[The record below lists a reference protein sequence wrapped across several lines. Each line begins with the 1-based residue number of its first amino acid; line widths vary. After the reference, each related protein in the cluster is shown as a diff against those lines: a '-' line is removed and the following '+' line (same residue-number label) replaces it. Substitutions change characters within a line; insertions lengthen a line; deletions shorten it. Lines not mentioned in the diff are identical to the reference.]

1 MINWNNVPYWVKVV
15 YFERNN
21 FFFADKFLCP
31 TEIDLAPPYKF
42 GIPKKYLRKMYFYTH
57 RREDTFIKFTDS
69 GNIVECFGDKW
80 FICHDE
86 LPCKGE
92 YYENAFETCRLD
104 DVMEREF
111 GQDYFLELY
120 KEGST

>member
-1 MINWNNVPYWVKVV
+1 MIDWNNAPYWASVV
-15 YFERNN
+15 YFEKNN
-21 FFFADKFLCP
+21 FFFADRYPFP
-31 TEIDLAPPYKF
+31 TEIDLAPLYKIN
-42 GIPKKYLRKMYFYTH
+42 IPKKYLRKMYFYK
-57 RREDTFIKFTDS
+57 RGENTFFKFES
-69 GNIVECFGDKW
+69 GNIVEYFDNKW

-92 YYENAFETCRLD
+92 YYENAFETCLLE

-120 KEGST
+120 KKGST